1 MEHDEGVIVLGET
14 MTKNDTLDLD
24 QLNLKKRDYS
34 NAILVSGI
42 AVGALV
48 FILGYLDAI
57 GIIDTPLEWIDFV
70 FIGLM
75 IITGPYGFYTSSRQR
90 RIRDIEARLPDFLRD
105 VAEAGRFGMTLAEAI
120 KAASKGRYGRL
131 SPEIRRMAAQ
141 IDWGVPASD
150 AMRLFAE
157 RVDSP
162 LVKRVTSII
171 IKANDAGGH
180 VSDVLTMASHD
191 VRESILDQKRE
202 EHHDVHLYCGH
213 LYFVRC
219 LHSYCSDTEYKLFPA
234 DEHGWNVDNQWI
246 EHCFLSLACE
256 HPGKYHTDHP
266 DPVHNIRGHTRDG

>member
-1 MEHDEGVIVLGET
+1 

-48 FILGYLDAI
+48 FILGYLDAV

-157 RVDSP
+157 MCRFAP
-162 LVKRVTSII
+162 
-171 IKANDAGGH
+171 
-180 VSDVLTMASHD
+180 
-191 VRESILDQKRE
+191 
-202 EHHDVHLYCGH
+202 C
-213 LYFVRC
+213 
-219 LHSYCSDTEYKLFPA
+219 
-234 DEHGWNVDNQWI
+234 
-246 EHCFLSLACE
+246 
-256 HPGKYHTDHP
+256 
-266 DPVHNIRGHTRDG
+266 